1 MSSLA
6 RARKLRTP
14 ASVRSGCY
22 GEEGELAA
30 QILVVADAACLSD
43 QGFPVVVE
51 RFDAAHRGSVLAERE
66 YLRQV
71 VAQRIVRST

>member
-6 RARKLRTP
+6 RARNAHAGFGPKRIF
-14 ASVRSGCY
+14 